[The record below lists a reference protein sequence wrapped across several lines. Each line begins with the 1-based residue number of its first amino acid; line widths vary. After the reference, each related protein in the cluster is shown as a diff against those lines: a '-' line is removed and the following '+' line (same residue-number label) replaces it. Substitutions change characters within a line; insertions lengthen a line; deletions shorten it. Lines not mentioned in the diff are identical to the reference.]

1 MDTEG
6 TTVRRTGRGLGRGLS
21 HEVPSLSL
29 SQQEAGADLE
39 EKAVCLG
46 LGGSPL
52 SSEDKV

>member
-1 MDTEG
+1 M
-6 TTVRRTGRGLGRGLS
+6 LS

-46 LGGSPL
+46 LGAVCLGGGSPL

>member
-1 MDTEG
+1 MLKEQQSG
-6 TTVRRTGRGLGRGLS
+6 ERGGGGVLS

-29 SQQEAGADLE
+29 SQQEASSDLE

-52 SSEDKV
+52 GSEDKV